1 MTKIFKNNETRKAE
15 NGKRWYYVSSWV
27 GYLEPGS
34 PLYVECNLAPE
45 VSLNG
50 QPITFEDERK
60 AVVKVKKLL
69 KRWGHA
75 ENTDTIGNALELLW
89 EEKKIS
95 GKMYMTLWTK
105 VNKAA

>member
-1 MTKIFKNNETRKAE
+1 MKQIIKNNEFPKAE
-15 NGKRWYYVSSWV
+15 NGKRWYYVYSWV
-27 GYLEPGS
+27 GYLEPGY
-34 PLYVECNLAPE
+34 PLYAEYNLAPE
-45 VSLNG
+45 VFLNG

-75 ENTDTIGNALELLW
+75 ENADTIGNALELLW